1 MLGAW
6 DKSAADLRL
15 SVKIDFSEDAQ
26 EVLNYVQ
33 PKVSYSIAANR

>member
-6 DKSAADLRL
+6 DKSASDLRL

-26 EVLNYVQ
+26 EVLDYVQ
-33 PKVSYSIAANR
+33 PRVSYGIMYNR